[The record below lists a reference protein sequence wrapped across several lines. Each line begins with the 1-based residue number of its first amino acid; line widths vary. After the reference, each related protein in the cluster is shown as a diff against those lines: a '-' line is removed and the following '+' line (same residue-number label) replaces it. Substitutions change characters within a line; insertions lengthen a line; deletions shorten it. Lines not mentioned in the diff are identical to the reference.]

1 MPTARTHFS
10 VGIFVI
16 IGMAGVV
23 VVILWLG
30 MMQYFQEGRKYAAF
44 FDESVQ
50 GLKKDS
56 AVKYRG
62 VDIGRVDEIR
72 VAPDGRLVQIILSLH
87 NTIVDPASLFARI
100 ESVGI
105 TGIMFVELERMKP
118 GESIPPPELSF
129 DPKHPVIVTKPSEM
143 QKLFT
148 DLYDITNQIKEIN
161 FKKVENEVSR
171 TLGNVNQAL
180 TDARVA
186 QISAD
191 LRNTLAAAEEVFAP
205 QQWQPIRDNIQSATK
220 GMDQLV
226 DQTERSV
233 EAAGKS
239 LSVQNQELA
248 ESIEKFQTA
257 VENATHMI
265 ASGSQLI
272 DNTDRRMAHLHQQTS
287 NSLRHLESVS
297 LNLNRLIEELLHQPS
312 RLLFS
317 QPPQEKAPAKTR
329 NEKGR

>member
-10 VGIFVI
+10 VGLFVI
-16 IGMAGVV
+16 IGLAGVV

-87 NTIVDPASLFARI
+87 KSIVEPASLFARI

-105 TGIMFVELERMKP
+105 TGIMFVELERIST
-118 GESIPPPELSF
+118 GESLEPPELSF
-129 DPKHPVIVTKPSEM
+129 DPRHPVIVTKPSEM

-148 DLYDITNQIKEIN
+148 DLYDITNEIKEID
-161 FKKVENEVSR
+161 FKKIENDVSQ
-171 TLGNVNQAL
+171 TLDHFNQRL
-180 TDARVA
+180 TEAQVGKISENLQKTLSDA
-186 QISAD
+186 Q
-191 LRNTLAAAEEVFAP
+191 EVFAP
-205 QQWQPIRDNIQSATK
+205 QQWMPIRENLQSATK
-220 GMDQLV
+220 GMDQLIH
-226 DQTERSV
+226 QTERSV
-233 EAAGKS
+233 VAARQS
-239 LSVQNQELA
+239 LSKQNQELA
-248 ESIEKFQTA
+248 KTIEKFQTA
-257 VENATHMI
+257 VENANRMI
-265 ASGSQLI
+265 TAGSQLI
-272 DNTDRRMAHLHQQTS
+272 DNSDRRMGHLHQQIN
-287 NSLRHLESVS
+287 NSLQHLESVS
-297 LNLNRLIEELLHQPS
+297 TNLNRLIEELVRQPS

-317 QPPQEKAPAKTR
+317 PPPQGKPVD
-329 NEKGR
+329 EKGR